1 MRSIQVIGICHP
13 AGEKEDFDGFRLKQS
28 EIEKKCK
35 DLINL
40 DVLDEHDPTKVIGKV
55 KDAFVDKDSNEMMV
69 SLDIFNDTLEGSKI
83 CTRLVNK
90 KIKHLS
96 LGLNHFGTDNPKRV
110 LGHDILHVAL
120 VDDPGLEGTD
130 ITYVQPRSAKFKETK
145 QKIELLA
152 ADTNSKK
159 EIYKTEEGCE
169 LLQNREPI
177 ANTKKAMQENAPVKE
192 EPKTPTIEQK
202 IDEYLN
208 PKTSTQKQTQNTI
221 SEESKG
227 SLVETGAAAK
237 TMPNN
242 TPNQAGNAQAPPA
255 AAPATTP
262 VPSAEGQDAG
272 DTMTK
277 VAKMSKKE
285 LLGMFAQMHNESQDN
300 KKRKAELEEQSKA
313 LKLHQQH
320 LPMIKKM
327 LEKQEEENK
336 KFIDEVNANTE
347 AHLDLVTQEFI
358 EAGQEPDQR
367 FLENYKKTLAEDPM
381 QAQPVWNVITV
392 AHANKQ
398 RSIKRGEK
406 IYEKAKAD
414 EEEKTAEIAELKS
427 RLRNQEREAEGM
439 KAQFN
444 KEYQINNYAND
455 MSYAGNPNVRSQ
467 APSNPGNQTKSTW
480 NQRWQAEQAQQQP
493 QQQTGGAQLASEFP
507 PSSNPPPKPNS
518 AAFAGFVSTAPTRG
532 TSLQTWN
539 NPDSQNV
546 FAMFGG
552 SRELP
557 HGIENMDYSSIKG
570 KDFFSTN
577 LTDKTLPDNMDASTK
592 IAASSVPK
600 AY

>member
-35 DLINL
+35 DLINI

-69 SLDIFNDTLEGSKI
+69 SLDIFNDTLERSKI

-169 LLQNREPI
+169 LLQTREPI

-192 EPKTPTIEQK
+192 EPKTPTTEQK
-202 IDEYLN
+202 IDEFLN
-208 PKTSTQKQTQNTI
+208 PKTSTQKQTQNPI
-221 SEESKG
+221 SEESKR

-237 TMPNN
+237 TMPSN
-242 TPNQAGNAQAPPA
+242 TPNQAGNAPA
-255 AAPATTP
+255 TAPATP
-262 VPSAEGQDAG
+262 VPSAEGQDPA

-277 VAKMSKKE
+277 VAKLSKKE
-285 LLGMFAQMHNESQDN
+285 LLGMFAQMHNDSQDN

-327 LEKQEEENK
+327 LEKQEEENA
-336 KFIDEVNANTE
+336 KFIEEVNANTE
-347 AHLDLVTQEFI
+347 AHIDHVTQEFI

-367 FLENYKKTLAEDPM
+367 FIENYKKTLAEDPM
-381 QAQPVWNVITV
+381 QAQPVWNMITV

-398 RSIKRGEK
+398 KSIKRQEK
-406 IYEKAKAD
+406 LYEKAKAI
-414 EEEKTAEIAELKS
+414 EEEKTAEIVELKS
-427 RLRNQEREAEGM
+427 KLRNQEREAEGM

-493 QQQTGGAQLASEFP
+493 QQQTGGAQLAPEYS
-507 PSSNPPPKPNS
+507 PSSNPPARPNS
-518 AAFAGFVSTAPTRG
+518 AAFAGYVSGAPTRG
-532 TSLQTWN
+532 TSLQTWD

-546 FAMFGG
+546 FSMFGG
-552 SRELP
+552 SRQLP
-557 HGIENMDYSSIKG
+557 HGIEQMDYSSIKG

-600 AY
+600 SY